1 MVSMKR
7 ASGEMEIASPS
18 YYADCPSI
26 YLSDDQVEALGLTG
40 AQVGQKLSISGV
52 AFVSSQRSELENP
65 GEGSEGATDVYLTIH
80 ITDLEASTEGK
91 ADPGKAARA
100 LYGS

>member
-7 ASGEMEIASPS
+7 ESGEMGIPTS
-18 YYADCPSI
+18 YIDCPSI
-26 YLSDDQVEALGLTG
+26 YLSDDQVSALGLSG

-52 AFVSSQRSELENP
+52 AYVTSQRSELEEK
-65 GEGSEGATDVYLTIH
+65 GESSEGATDVYLTIH
-80 ITDLEASTEGK
+80 ITDLEASTVEK